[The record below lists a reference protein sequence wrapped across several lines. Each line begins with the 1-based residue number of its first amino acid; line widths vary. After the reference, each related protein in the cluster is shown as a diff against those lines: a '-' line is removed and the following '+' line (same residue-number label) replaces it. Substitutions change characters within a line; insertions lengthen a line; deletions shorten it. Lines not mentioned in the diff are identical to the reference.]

1 MNERTVT
8 DDYVGL
14 PTEPLSYHTRCDL
27 TVFRPAKSVV
37 LNKTTF
43 EVCHLQCAQ
52 RDWCVSIQHGWRE
65 YSCPAISGLG
75 MGFEG
80 RCYDSV
86 CVLLA
91 AGASAD
97 GGANGVSVRCDE
109 AQGGLVRSE
118 ATPLKGR
125 AYFIAAPLH
134 VKMI

>member
-1 MNERTVT
+1 
-8 DDYVGL
+8 
-14 PTEPLSYHTRCDL
+14 
-27 TVFRPAKSVV
+27 
-37 LNKTTF
+37 
-43 EVCHLQCAQ
+43 
-52 RDWCVSIQHGWRE
+52 
-65 YSCPAISGLG
+65 

-118 ATPLKGR
+118 TTPLTGR

-134 VKMI
+134 LRWVFPSFSAIFNRNAEIAPFFVHFDKK